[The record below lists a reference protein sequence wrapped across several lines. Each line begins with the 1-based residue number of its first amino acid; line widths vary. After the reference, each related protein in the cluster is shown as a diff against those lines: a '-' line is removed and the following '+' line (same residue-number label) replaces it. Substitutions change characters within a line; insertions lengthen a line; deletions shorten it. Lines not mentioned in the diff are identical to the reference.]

1 MFIVNVYNHLMIV
14 SLYAIALRKQKHLHK
29 AASYL
34 ISHLKECQECLLPTH
49 EIETEITAL
58 NSAIAFDAIT
68 THLLESYA
76 LCLQGAFR
84 ALLRVKPIESVAK
97 KLPLVPKGKELGCYP
112 LRDTGN
118 IPSKFIPAFIP
129 REIARPIKVT
139 KLLRSGKE
147 RVEVFKPS
155 LPPEYAA
162 LFSNYRG

>member
-1 MFIVNVYNHLMIV
+1 MSKVNIYSHLMTV
-14 SLYAIALRKQKHLHK
+14 SVYATSLRKQKHLHK
-29 AASYL
+29 EVAYL
-34 ISHLKECQECLLPTH
+34 EDHLKERQKCSLPTD
-49 EIETEITAL
+49 EIETEIAAF

-76 LCLQGAFR
+76 LCLRGVFR
-84 ALLRVKPIESVAK
+84 TLLGIKPVESVAK